1 MARYNADGQVNLT
14 VVNGLTYVGLNAA
27 NGTLNVVTNDG
38 STYKGRNH
46 PCGAYNAVITTSRAS
61 TSHPNGSMYIILQ
74 TDGVGYTPVG

>member
-14 VVNGLTYVGLNAA
+14 ASDGSTRTGLHNA
-27 NGTLNVVTNDG
+27 NGNINIVINDG
-38 STYKGRNH
+38 STYTGRNH
-46 PCGAYNAVITTSRAS
+46 RSGGLNAVITTSRAS